1 MNLIL
6 RKTKFK
12 TQDISNMR
20 LIVLVTFLVV
30 SFSVFAQNK
39 DLEKANQYFKDFN
52 YTKAINLY
60 KQLISEGENAYYATN
75 QIAHAYQKMGKSQ
88 QAVNWFNKV
97 LEYPDFDYSVYFH
110 LSRELQKLKKYE
122 EAAENLEEYYKRS
135 GKKLAI
141 QAPTLAS
148 YIQELKNDSTRY
160 EISPLAINTR
170 FSEFGAVI
178 YQDKLIFSTNRP
190 LKSITKQEDVRTGMP
205 FFNLF
210 EADVLSL
217 ETSGEATLFSKALQS
232 KLNDGPICF
241 EPDYQTIFITRNAS
255 KSSNYANELDIFVS
269 KRKDG
274 EWSKDIQSLP
284 IRKSGYSVAH
294 PCLSK
299 DGKLLFFA
307 SNMPGGHGGMDLYV
321 CEKKD
326 GFLSLPINLG
336 PEINTLGNEVFPF
349 ISTDGVLYFSS
360 DGLPGLGG
368 YDLFFSRNVNEQF
381 AAPFNLGYPLNSAA
395 DDFSL
400 TLSDDSK
407 RGYFSSNRQGGK
419 GEDDIYA
426 LSILKPLEYC
436 HIKGM
441 VTNADNSI
449 PIEEAW
455 VDIEDVSGMKKIRLK
470 TDDQGQFTCFLKK
483 DKKYL
488 LLFRKKL
495 FIDFKGGLIPEDMEN
510 FDELNVNIEMQEK

>member
-1 MNLIL
+1 
-6 RKTKFK
+6 
-12 TQDISNMR
+12 MR
-20 LIVLVTFLVV
+20 WIVLFTLITV
-30 SFSVFAQNK
+30 SFSVFSQNK
-39 DLEKANQYFKDFN
+39 DLEKANKYFEDFN
-52 YTKAINLY
+52 YSKAINIY
-60 KQLISEGENAYYATN
+60 KKLIDDGENAYFATN
-75 QIAHAYQKMGKSQ
+75 QIAQAYQKMGNSQ
-88 QAVNWFNKV
+88 QAVYWFKRV
-97 LEYPDFDYSVYFH
+97 LDYPDVDYNIYFH
-110 LSRELQKLKKYE
+110 LSREQQKLNEYDD
-122 EAAENLEEYYKRS
+122 AAENLEEYYKRS
-135 GKKLAI
+135 GKKMAI

-148 YIQELKNDSTRY
+148 YIRELKNDSTRY
-160 EISPLAINTR
+160 KITPLAINTPY
-170 FSEFGAVI
+170 SEFGAAI

-210 EADVLSL
+210 EADILSL
-217 ETSGEATLFSKALQS
+217 ETSDNVKLFSKALQS

-255 KSSNYANELDIFVS
+255 KSSNFASELDIYVS

-307 SNMPGGHGGMDLYV
+307 SNMPGGYGGMDLYV

-326 GFLSLPINLG
+326 GFLSLPVNLG
-336 PEINTLGNEVFPF
+336 PDINTIGNEVFPF
-349 ISTDGVLYFSS
+349 ISMDSILYFSS

-368 YDLFFSRNVNEQF
+368 YDLFFSRNVNDQF
-381 AAPFNLGYPLNSAA
+381 AAPFNLGFPLNSAA

-407 RGYFSSNRQGGK
+407 HGYFSSNRKGGK

-426 LSILKPLEYC
+426 LSIVKPLEYC
-436 HIKGM
+436 HVKGI
-441 VTNADNSI
+441 VTNADNST
-449 PIEEAW
+449 PINQAW
-455 VDIEDVSGMKKIRLK
+455 VDIEDVTGTKKIRLK

>member
-1 MNLIL
+1 MNLVL
-6 RKTKFK
+6 RKIKFK
-12 TQDISNMR
+12 TPDTSNMR
-20 LIVLVTFLVV
+20 LIIFVTFIA
-30 SFSVFAQNK
+30 FSISMHAQNK
-39 DLEKANQYFKDFN
+39 DLEKANQYFEDFN
-52 YTKAINLY
+52 YSKAISSY
-60 KQLISEGENAYYATN
+60 KKLIDDGENAYYATN
-75 QIAHAYQKMGKSQ
+75 QIAHAYQKMGESQ
-88 QAVNWFNKV
+88 EAVKWFRKV
-97 LEYPDFDYSVYFH
+97 LDYPDVDYSVYFH
-110 LSRELQKLKKYE
+110 LSRELQKLKEYE
-122 EAAENLEEYYKRS
+122 EAADNLEEYYKRS

-141 QAPTLAS
+141 QAPSLAT
-148 YIQELKNDSTRY
+148 YIKELKSDSTRY
-160 EISPLAINTR
+160 EITPLAINTP
-170 FSEFGAVI
+170 FSEFGAVV

-210 EADVLSL
+210 EADLLSL
-217 ETSGEATLFSKALQS
+217 ATSGETKLFSKALQS

-255 KSSNYANELDIFVS
+255 KSSGYASELDIYVS

-274 EWSKDIQSLP
+274 DWSKEIQSLP

-299 DGKLLFFA
+299 DGKFLFFA
-307 SNMPGGHGGMDLYV
+307 SNMPGGYGGMDLYM

-326 GFLSLPINLG
+326 GFLSLPVNLG
-336 PEINTLGNEVFPF
+336 PDINTIGNEVFPF
-349 ISTDGVLYFSS
+349 IASDGVLYFSS

-368 YDLFFSRNVNEQF
+368 YDIFFSRSINAQY
-381 AAPFNLGYPLNSAA
+381 ATPFNLGYPLNSAA

-426 LSILKPLEYC
+426 LSIIKPLAYC
-436 HIKGM
+436 HIKGV
-441 VTNADNSI
+441 VTNADTRT

-455 VDIEDVSGMKKIRLK
+455 VDIEDVNGTKKIRLK
-470 TDDQGQFTCFLKK
+470 TDDQGQFSCFLKK